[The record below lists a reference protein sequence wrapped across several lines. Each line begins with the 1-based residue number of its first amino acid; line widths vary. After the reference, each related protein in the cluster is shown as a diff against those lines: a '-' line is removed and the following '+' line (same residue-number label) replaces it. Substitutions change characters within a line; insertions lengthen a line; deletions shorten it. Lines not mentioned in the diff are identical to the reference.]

1 MPQLSIKIDD
11 VAALRRT
18 TRTRVP
24 DPVHVAVMAEAAGAD
39 SITAHLRVDRA
50 LLKDRDI
57 YLLKETVQTRLNLQ
71 IAPDPDLIKLALEVK
86 PYRVTLMPMLLEGE
100 MLSRGIDFTRAA
112 NRLHD
117 AAVLL
122 DDAGVSYSCLVNPDA
137 DSVKEA
143 ARLKCRAVQLAAYD
157 YSSSDPVDYNSK
169 AETIDQVAQTA
180 RKLGINVACGGGLD
194 YLNIRAL
201 AALGS
206 IDEYIVGHNIL
217 ARALLVGIERAV
229 RDMSKMLLACTK
241 ENPFV

>member
-18 TRTRVP
+18 TKTRVP
-24 DPVHVAVMAEAAGAD
+24 DPVHAAIMAEAAGAD

-86 PYRVTLMPMLLEGE
+86 PYRVILMPMLLEGE
-100 MLSRGIDFTRAA
+100 RLTHGIDFTKAA

-117 AAVLL
+117 AVALL
-122 DDAGVSYSCLVNPDA
+122 DDAGLPYSCLINPDGE
-137 DSVKEA
+137 SVKEA
-143 ARLKCRAVQLAAYD
+143 ARLKCGSLQLAVYD
-157 YSSSDPVDYNSK
+157 FASSDPVDYKSG
-169 AETIDQVAQTA
+169 AESIDQVAQTA
-180 RKLGINVACGGGLD
+180 KKLGMNVSCGGGLD
-194 YLNIRAL
+194 YLNVRAL
-201 AALGS
+201 AALGT
-206 IDEYIVGHNIL
+206 IDEYIVGHNVL

-229 RDMSKMLLACTK
+229 RDMSKILTSCTK